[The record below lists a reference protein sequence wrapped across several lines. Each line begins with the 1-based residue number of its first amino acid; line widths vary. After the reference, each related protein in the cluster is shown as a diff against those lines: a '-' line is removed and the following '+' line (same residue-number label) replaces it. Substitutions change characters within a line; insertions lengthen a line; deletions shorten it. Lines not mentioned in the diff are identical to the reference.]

1 MQGGCK
7 RNVLKQ
13 FESIRNLPK
22 NQEVKSCV
30 LILDTATAPIL
41 S

>member
-13 FESIRNLPK
+13 FESIRKLA
-22 NQEVKSCV
+22 QEPGSK
-30 LILDTATAPIL
+30 ILCADLDISTAPIL